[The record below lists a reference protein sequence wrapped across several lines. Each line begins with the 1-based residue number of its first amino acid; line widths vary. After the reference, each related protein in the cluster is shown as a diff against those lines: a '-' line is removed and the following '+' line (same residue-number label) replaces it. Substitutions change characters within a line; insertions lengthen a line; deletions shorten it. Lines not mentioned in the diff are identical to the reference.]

1 MTIKLIKKNNQMLC
15 LTRNNK
21 EITNS
26 TSDSEELRKLVTETT
41 DDADTQARMDS
52 LLNDLQSKDAFSD

>member
-26 TSDSEELRKLVTETT
+26 NSDSEELRKLVTETT